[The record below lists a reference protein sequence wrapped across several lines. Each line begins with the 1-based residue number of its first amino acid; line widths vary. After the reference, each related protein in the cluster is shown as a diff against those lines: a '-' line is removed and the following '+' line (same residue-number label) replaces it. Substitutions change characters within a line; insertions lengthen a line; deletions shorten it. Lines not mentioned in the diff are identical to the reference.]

1 MVLGTEQVHCKAK
14 ESIVSIDFI
23 IKLVMIKVKV
33 PNDFF

>member
-1 MVLGTEQVHCKAK
+1 MALGREQVHCKAK

-23 IKLVMIKVKV
+23 IKLVMIKVKE